1 MGIATTTKRK
11 MLFDNI
17 KLPMPVQFILNKL
30 NDNGYEG
37 FIVGGCVRDCLLG
50 IKPHDWDICTS
61 ALPEQVME
69 LFKDFKVIPTGIK
82 HGTVS
87 VVFDDKPE
95 NIFEI
100 TTYRIDGEYKD
111 NRHPETVKFVTDLE
125 LDLSRRDF
133 TINAIAYNE
142 VKGIVD
148 PFGGYNDII
157 EKRIKCVGNP
167 NDRINED
174 ALRIMRAIRF
184 ALRFNCDID
193 SETLSAIHKNKDLLK
208 KVSAER
214 INSELTKILSYPL
227 LPFNP
232 SEYKKTPYN
241 ERIKTQVYI
250 LFYLIESVVPWAG
263 FLNDRKT
270 FYRLWFANSSNCAL
284 NLAIILG
291 SNFGDKTS
299 FEILKQLRFSNEIID
314 SVGKILQYADE
325 INKSF
330 HTWVSTNYGIFPSKI
345 KISKYYARKLLHN
358 LDYITINLALD
369 CAKVFSIYSD
379 KPPISQLLYLECIE
393 KLREEV
399 NKCRENGDVYDLK
412 YLAVDGTDLI
422 LLGYKGKIIGE
433 ILDSLLEMVMKDEIP
448 NSRDSLIYTINTT
461 FAGDCK

>member
-1 MGIATTTKRK
+1 MGIATTTQRK
-11 MLFDNI
+11 ALLNNI

-125 LDLSRRDF
+125 SDLSRRDF

-148 PFGGYNDII
+148 PFGGYDDII
-157 EKRIKCVGNP
+157 GKRIKCVGNP

-193 SETLSAIHKNKDLLK
+193 SETLIAMVKNKELLRK
-208 KVSAER
+208 YQQSA
-214 INSELTKILSYPL
+214 
-227 LPFNP
+227 
-232 SEYKKTPYN
+232 
-241 ERIKTQVYI
+241 
-250 LFYLIESVVPWAG
+250 
-263 FLNDRKT
+263 
-270 FYRLWFANSSNCAL
+270 FARN
-284 NLAIILG
+284 
-291 SNFGDKTS
+291 
-299 FEILKQLRFSNEIID
+299 
-314 SVGKILQYADE
+314 
-325 INKSF
+325 
-330 HTWVSTNYGIFPSKI
+330 
-345 KISKYYARKLLHN
+345 
-358 LDYITINLALD
+358 
-369 CAKVFSIYSD
+369 
-379 KPPISQLLYLECIE
+379 
-393 KLREEV
+393 
-399 NKCRENGDVYDLK
+399 
-412 YLAVDGTDLI
+412 
-422 LLGYKGKIIGE
+422 
-433 ILDSLLEMVMKDEIP
+433 
-448 NSRDSLIYTINTT
+448 
-461 FAGDCK
+461 

>member
-1 MGIATTTKRK
+1 MEVK
-11 MLFDNI
+11 I
-17 KLPMPVQFILNKL
+17 KIPMPVQFILNRL

-37 FIVGGCVRDCLLG
+37 YIVGGCVRDSLIG
-50 IKPHDWDICTS
+50 IEPHDWDICTS
-61 ALPEQVME
+61 ALPEQVIE
-69 LFKDFKVIPTGIK
+69 LFSGFKVIPTGIK

-87 VVFDDKPE
+87 IVLDDKVY
-95 NIFEI
+95 EI

-125 LDLSRRDF
+125 LDLARRDF

-142 VKGIVD
+142 VKGLID
-148 PFGGYNDII
+148 PFGGYDDII

-241 ERIKTQVYI
+241 ERIKSQVYT
-250 LFYLIESVVPWAG
+250 LFQLIEAIVPWVG
-263 FLNDRKT
+263 LIHDRKT
-270 FYRLWFANSSNCAL
+270 FYRLWFANSSNSIL
-284 NLAIILG
+284 NLSIILG
-291 SNFGDKTS
+291 SNFGNKTS
-299 FEILKQLRFSNEIID
+299 LEILKQLRFSNEVID
-314 SVGKILQYADE
+314 SVNNIILYANE
-325 INKSF
+325 IRNSF
-330 HTWVSTNYGIFPSKI
+330 YTWATTNGNAYPPKI

-379 KPPISQLLYLECIE
+379 ISPMSQILYHECIE
-393 KLREEV
+393 KLRNEV
-399 NKCRENGDVYDLK
+399 DNCRKNGDVYDLK

-422 LLGYKGKIIGE
+422 LLGYKGKKIGE
-433 ILDSLLEMVMKDEIP
+433 ILNSLLEMVMKDEIN

-461 FAGDCK
+461 FADDYE